1 MTREM
6 RVGSVSALTSSTRP
20 PLSTPVAKRGG
31 EVLGA
36 RCFRQGSLRHCNT
49 TAGGKNEFSTGM
61 LHYSK

>member
-1 MTREM
+1 
-6 RVGSVSALTSSTRP
+6 LTSSTRP